1 MVVLIVQTRPFSLFY
16 AMALSCPLF
25 WALIRAHARKV
36 GDARISYGL
45 KDKVLDA
52 TWVGVPV
59 AIGAI
64 ITMALNYLRFDSV
77 FEFGQRLCLTWQNQL
92 QNSFYFSLE
101 QLSAMIELYFTRSWV
116 DLVDFPFYGI
126 AREPALH
133 IGNFMPGHDSVG
145 IFASPVWWGLGFIIL
160 LFCFKGKAQ
169 SVQNGDVNLYGL
181 NSDRLLKVTLITL
194 SILLPVILYT
204 QLVMFTFGV
213 RFLMENLAAFVAFV
227 VLLWC
232 RFISF
237 EPTSS
242 LQAKVCYWAVIGC
255 LALTVVMEAMVPL
268 NEIEHTWPYLVPDE
282 WVRAQAFFMPIS
294 TVP

>member
-1 MVVLIVQTRPFSLFY
+1 MKISICISL
-16 AMALSCPLF
+16 A
-25 WALIRAHARKV
+25 
-36 GDARISYGL
+36 
-45 KDKVLDA
+45 
-52 TWVGVPV
+52 
-59 AIGAI
+59 
-64 ITMALNYLRFDSV
+64 V
-77 FEFGQRLCLTWQNQL
+77 F
-92 QNSFYFSLE
+92 
-101 QLSAMIELYFTRSWV
+101 
-116 DLVDFPFYGI
+116 
-126 AREPALH
+126 
-133 IGNFMPGHDSVG
+133 
-145 IFASPVWWGLGFIIL
+145 
-160 LFCFKGKAQ
+160 
-169 SVQNGDVNLYGL
+169 
-181 NSDRLLKVTLITL
+181 LITL